1 MKDLTKNEIL
11 NIIKEANKETLEEY
25 FPSDADNLIKARENN
40 LQRYQGY
47 VSGAKNFLDQIIEK
61 AKGDYENGI
70 INDADVDYL
79 IDDQLQRAIQ
89 AVEYVKSSLM
99 AIKNAGIKPSETGP
113 VYPTSRYEES

>member
-113 VYPTSRYEES
+113 VYPTSRYEE